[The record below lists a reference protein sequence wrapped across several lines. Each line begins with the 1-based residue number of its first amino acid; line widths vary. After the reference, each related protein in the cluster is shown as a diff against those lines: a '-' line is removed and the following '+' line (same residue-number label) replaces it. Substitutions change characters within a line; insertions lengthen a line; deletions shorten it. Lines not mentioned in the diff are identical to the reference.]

1 MNGLL
6 KLWIFLTSFVSIIG
20 IIVFWPRYVDNEFP
34 LFTDI
39 FMVFIFLP
47 SFFILFSILSFLI
60 NRFFIRKI
68 SFKILLS
75 VILYCLSFI
84 ASYSLFND
92 IWSVNVRLLLISLTS
107 LVGLIHYLISYGLSL
122 VNSAI
127 RKKLDENIG

>member
-6 KLWIFLTSFVSIIG
+6 KLWMFLTSFVSIIG
-20 IIVFWPRYVDNEFP
+20 IIVFWPRYVDNDFP

-68 SFKILLS
+68 SIKILLS
-75 VILYCLSFI
+75 VILYGLSFF
-84 ASYSLFND
+84 ASYFLFKD
-92 IWSVNVRLLLISLTS
+92 IWSFNVRFISISLTS

>member
-68 SFKILLS
+68 SIKILLS

-122 VNSAI
+122 VNSAT
-127 RKKLDENIG
+127 RKKIDENIG

>member
-1 MNGLL
+1 MIEWSIKTLDVSYFIRINYRYNCLL
-6 KLWIFLTSFVSIIG
+6 AEI
-20 IIVFWPRYVDNEFP
+20 
-34 LFTDI
+34 TDI

-68 SFKILLS
+68 SIKILLS
-75 VILYCLSFI
+75 VILYGLSFF
-84 ASYSLFND
+84 ASYFLFKD
-92 IWSVNVRLLLISLTS
+92 IWSFNVRFISISLTS

>member
-6 KLWIFLTSFVSIIG
+6 KLWMFLTSFVSIIG
-20 IIVFWPRYVDNEFP
+20 IIVFWPRYVDNDFP

-68 SFKILLS
+68 SIKILLS
-75 VILYCLSFI
+75 VILYGLSFF
-84 ASYSLFND
+84 ASYFLFKD
-92 IWSVNVRLLLISLTS
+92 IWSFNVRFISISLTS

-127 RKKLDENIG
+127 RKN

>member
-6 KLWIFLTSFVSIIG
+6 KLWMFLTSFVSIIG
-20 IIVFWPRYVDNEFP
+20 IIVFWPRYVDNDFP

-68 SFKILLS
+68 SIKILLS
-75 VILYCLSFI
+75 VILYGLSFF
-84 ASYSLFND
+84 ASYFLFKD
-92 IWSVNVRLLLISLTS
+92 IWSVNVRFISISLTS

>member
-1 MNGLL
+1 M
-6 KLWIFLTSFVSIIG
+6 FLTSFVSIIG
-20 IIVFWPRYVDNEFP
+20 IIVFWPRYVDNDFP

-68 SFKILLS
+68 SIKILLS
-75 VILYCLSFI
+75 VILYGLSFF
-84 ASYSLFND
+84 ASYFLFKD
-92 IWSVNVRLLLISLTS
+92 IWSFNVRFISISLTS